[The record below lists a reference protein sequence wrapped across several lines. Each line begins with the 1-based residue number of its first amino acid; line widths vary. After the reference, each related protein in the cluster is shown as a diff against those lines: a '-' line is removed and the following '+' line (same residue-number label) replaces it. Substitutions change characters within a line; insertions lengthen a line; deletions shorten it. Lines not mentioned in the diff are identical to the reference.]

1 MCGPEWGNGGEKV
14 EGEGDATDR
23 KFSTVNGIALRLA
36 PLLSRYFGL
45 DAMSELMV
53 YNPWCES
60 EIYEREV
67 GWYIY
72 IYRSAREG
80 VLCIGSLPRTLIRLS
95 CKGCCEKK
103 GAKPST
109 TLRRERF

>member
-1 MCGPEWGNGGEKV
+1 M

-72 IYRSAREG
+72 IYIYIEALERECYVSG
-80 VLCIGSLPRTLIRLS
+80 VSLGPLY
-95 CKGCCEKK
+95 G
-103 GAKPST
+103 
-109 TLRRERF
+109 

>member
-1 MCGPEWGNGGEKV
+1 MRAGVGGTGEKV

-72 IYRSAREG
+72 IYIYIEALERECYVSG
-80 VLCIGSLPRTLIRLS
+80 VSLGPLY
-95 CKGCCEKK
+95 G
-103 GAKPST
+103 
-109 TLRRERF
+109 

>member
-72 IYRSAREG
+72 ISKRSRGSAMYRES
-80 VLCIGSLPRTLIRLS
+80 
-95 CKGCCEKK
+95 
-103 GAKPST
+103 PSDPYT
-109 TLRRERF
+109 VKL

>member
-72 IYRSAREG
+72 IYIYIEALERECYVSG
-80 VLCIGSLPRTLIRLS
+80 VSLGPLY
-95 CKGCCEKK
+95 G
-103 GAKPST
+103 
-109 TLRRERF
+109 

>member
-1 MCGPEWGNGGEKV
+1 MRAGVGGTGEKV

-72 IYRSAREG
+72 IYIYIEALERECYVSG
-80 VLCIGSLPRTLIRLS
+80 VGPLYG
-95 CKGCCEKK
+95 
-103 GAKPST
+103 
-109 TLRRERF
+109 